1 MYWFLPLQTSAF
13 TGLHLMFHQH
23 IDSSKDPS
31 NVTFFHVVLVFNW
44 QKWQKSVWLTCLCF
58 DSRTPSHKA
67 FVVPHFPSPPLNL
80 SWIYLQS
87 HNTKYSLLSCHLDLQ
102 WEASSDCIV
111 TLKSQTCKNNKYKMC
126 WWYLSLNISHLGI
139 SDRDVKVNL

>member
-13 TGLHLMFHQH
+13 TGLHLMFHQGIYSLKEGPKERH
-23 IDSSKDPS
+23 MLSCC
-31 NVTFFHVVLVFNW
+31 TCE
-44 QKWQKSVWLTCLCF
+44 KWQKSVWLTCLCF

-111 TLKSQTCKNNKYKMC
+111 TLKSQTCKNNKYKIC
-126 WWYLSLNISHLGI
+126 WWYLSLNISYLGI
-139 SDRDVKVNL
+139 SERDVKVNL